1 MKLGIKTIRSVIGM
15 ATLPAFLLGA
25 GFLVCGTPAS
35 AQPEPCRNDRYN
47 DNCGDRFVKPTSVPE
62 PSSLIQLG
70 AGLFVLGTLG
80 VLGRKRL
87 LATKS

>member
-1 MKLGIKTIRSVIGM
+1 MKLGNKTIRSVIGM
-15 ATLPAFLLGA
+15 AALPALVLGM
-25 GFLVCGTPAS
+25 GLLVCGTPAS
-35 AQPEPCRNDRYN
+35 AQLNPCRNDRSA
-47 DNCGDRFVKPTSVPE
+47 DCWDHTKSESVTVPE

-80 VLGRKRL
+80 ILGRKRL

>member
-1 MKLGIKTIRSVIGM
+1 MKLGNKTVRSVARM
-15 ATLPAFLLGA
+15 AALPAIVLGM
-25 GFLVCGTPAS
+25 GFLVCGTPAD
-35 AQPEPCRNDRYN
+35 AQLDPCRNDRSN
-47 DNCGDRFVKPTSVPE
+47 VKCWDRYTPTPVPE

-80 VLGRKRL
+80 ILGRKRL